1 MISLPLPLSLNF
13 PSRNLS
19 SFLTASLAQILPTFP
34 QGLAL
39 IHHFL
44 FHPQPNCHPGSFQ
57 PKEPS
62 FHPSIHGDVS
72 IYFLLAYQNL
82 KMMPVATRTMMMEM
96 VIVT

>member
-1 MISLPLPLSLNF
+1 MISLPLPLSLYF
-13 PSRNLS
+13 LSRNLS

-44 FHPQPNCHPGSFQ
+44 FHPQP
-57 PKEPS
+57 KEPS

-72 IYFLLAYQNL
+72 IHFLLAYQNL